1 MFLKFNT
8 LLATHYYQSQLAIFE
23 AYCHLTF
30 EVVQFQTIPTLSSR
44 FETVVPLF
52 VAVLVLSYCPIWTK
66 GSQWGLSPEI
76 VKAIVMLLFHY
87 LLYMILQQLHLTVLF
102 STF

>member
-8 LLATHYYQSQLAIFE
+8 LLATLSSIFE
-23 AYCHLTF
+23 
-30 EVVQFQTIPTLSSR
+30 R
-44 FETVVPLF
+44 VVPLF

-87 LLYMILQQLHLTVLF
+87 LLFMILQQLQCVWDRYHVEK
-102 STF
+102 